1 MKMVRSI
8 LLGTAAGF
16 VALAGAQ
23 AADLPVKAKP
33 VQYVK
38 ICDLYGAGYFY
49 VPGTDTCMKIGGY
62 VRFNAY
68 LDANS
73 GFGYFGPGFGG
84 VTAATGPT
92 FNRRDTQDITWRSRV
107 WMTGDVRSQTSMGT
121 LRSYYAMQFTNA
133 GPGDTTTATA
143 MVRGFIQL
151 AGFTIGRST
160 SLFDLP
166 DANSPLTNSGIPGFG
181 GSTGPTGIEM
191 VSYTAQFGNGISAS
205 VGLESPDQRRR
216 AVINLTRAPVGTVF
230 APVNSSQSSGAAAT
244 AGGNIPDILAN
255 LDVTQAWGSAR
266 IAGALHSVTGDYYTA
281 ANAPLGFAPGG
292 GCIAATP
299 TGCGSPGDTW
309 GYAIAAGFTVT
320 TIPGLP
326 GDLFGV
332 SAGYSHGASGYTLG
346 LNNLGIVN
354 GGRAAI
360 GQGSDGIFVN
370 GSSIEL
376 TDVWYV
382 TGAYQH
388 RWTPGLT
395 SSIYGGY
402 SAVTY
407 SSAAKNFTCTPG
419 AGGGAGVGVA
429 AGPAATGLVGVTNCN
444 PDWSYW
450 QIGSRV
456 FNWTPVPNFDI
467 GLDVIYWNFNSA
479 YAGLA
484 GVPTVGA
491 VPGATRTLGTENVW
505 TAVLMVT
512 RSFWP

>member
-68 LDANS
+68 SNANS
-73 GFGYFGPGFGG
+73 GFGYFGVGFGG

-92 FNRRDTQDITWRSRV
+92 FNRRDTQDFTYRSRI
-107 WMTGDVRSQTSMGT
+107 WMTGDHRSQTSMGT
-121 LRSYYAMQFTNA
+121 LRSYYAVQVTNA
-133 GPGDTTTATA
+133 GPGDTATA
-143 MVRGFIQL
+143 VAMPRAFIQL
-151 AGFTIGRST
+151 AGWTIGRST
-160 SLFDLP
+160 SMFDTP

-181 GSTGPTGIEM
+181 GATGPSGIEL
-191 VSYTAQFGNGISAS
+191 VAYTANLGNGISAS
-205 VGLESPDQRRR
+205 FGLESADQRRR
-216 AVINLTRAPVGTVF
+216 NVINLTRAAAVPTIF
-230 APVNSSQSSGAAAT
+230 APVNSSLGSGAAAT
-244 AGGNIPDILAN
+244 AGGNTPDFVAN

-266 IAGALHSVTGDYYTA
+266 VAGALHSVAGDYYTA
-281 ANAPLGFAPGG
+281 ANTALGFAPGAN
-292 GCIAATP
+292 CVAASP

-320 TIPGLP
+320 AIPGLP

-332 SAGYSHGASGYTLG
+332 TAGYSHGASGYTLG
-346 LNNLGIVN
+346 LNNLGIIN
-354 GGRAAI
+354 GGRASV

-370 GSSIEL
+370 GSGIEL
-376 TDVWYV
+376 TDVWFV

-388 RWTPGLT
+388 RWSPTLT
-395 SSIYGGY
+395 SSIFGGY
-402 SAVTY
+402 AAVTH
-407 SSAAKNFTCTPG
+407 SQTAKNWTCTAN
-419 AGGGAGVGVA
+419 AGGGGTA
-429 AGPAATGLVGVTNCN
+429 AIPAATGLSAVTNCN

-450 QIGSRV
+450 NVGSRV
-456 FNWTPVPNFDI
+456 FNWTPVANFDI
-467 GLDVIYWNFNSA
+467 GLDVVYWNFNSA
-479 YAGLA
+479 YAGSALVPAVGSVPA
-484 GVPTVGA
+484 G
-491 VPGATRTLGTENVW
+491 TRTLGTENVM
-505 TAVLMVT
+505 TAVLAIT